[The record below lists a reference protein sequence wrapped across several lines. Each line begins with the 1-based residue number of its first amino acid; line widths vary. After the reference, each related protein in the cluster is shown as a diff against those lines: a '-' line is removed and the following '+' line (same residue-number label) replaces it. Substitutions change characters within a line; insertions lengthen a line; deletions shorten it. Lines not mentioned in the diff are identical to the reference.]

1 MFDRIDEL
9 RREEEELWERAGDGD
24 GLTATQRERLVA
36 IRTELDRCYDALRQ
50 RDERGA
56 DGGTLSAPRP

>member
-1 MFDRIDEL
+1 MFERIDEL

-24 GLTATQRERLVA
+24 GLTAAQRERLEA
-36 IRTELDRCYDALRQ
+36 IRTELDRCYDVLRQ